1 MSLFKKLKFNLFM
14 RVVFIQVNHFPNFQV
29 QKEIVF
35 SEGIFFSE
43 HAVFQSCSLISDTLF
58 FLQSLLKIGC

>member
-1 MSLFKKLKFNLFM
+1 M

-29 QKEIVF
+29 KKEIVF
-35 SEGIFFSE
+35 SEGIFLSE